1 MFPGSPQSKPAPHI
15 ALSWYGAIAR
25 TTIGDLYALENVSNS
40 LTQRRLVHVV
50 LSRYPLRVS
59 APVVSN
65 PHRLPKGIKQVVHVC
80 GPLLDSPMM
89 RFILLQGQRRTAVG
103 VSVLDH
109 AEAING
115 MFHTIVARDGRAPE
129 TFDLALARFQGKK
142 MSAPR
147 SLGEMPVVAM
157 CLRGQQGEYGAKK
170 VHHERAEKLFVD
182 ALQRKD
188 ASIRPLSTRLTDDN
202 PEAKI
207 LADFERAD
215 VVATTRLHGAL
226 FALALGKPVLALDQV
241 GGGGAKVRSVL
252 TRIGWPLIF
261 DAENASQTEIDRA
274 LSAALS
280 PEIVP
285 IVERCRDEAI
295 RQSVAALEA
304 SVEAIA
310 ATAALDAKA
319 D

>member
-1 MFPGSPQSKPAPHI
+1 
-15 ALSWYGAIAR
+15 
-25 TTIGDLYALENVSNS
+25 
-40 LTQRRLVHVV
+40 
-50 LSRYPLRVS
+50 
-59 APVVSN
+59 
-65 PHRLPKGIKQVVHVC
+65 
-80 GPLLDSPMM
+80 
-89 RFILLQGQRRTAVG
+89 
-103 VSVLDH
+103 
-109 AEAING
+109 
-115 MFHTIVARDGRAPE
+115 
-129 TFDLALARFQGKK
+129 
-142 MSAPR
+142 
-147 SLGEMPVVAM
+147 
-157 CLRGQQGEYGAKK
+157 
-170 VHHERAEKLFVD
+170 
-182 ALQRKD
+182 
-188 ASIRPLSTRLTDDN
+188 
-202 PEAKI
+202 
-207 LADFERAD
+207 
-215 VVATTRLHGAL
+215 VATTRLHGAL